1 VVSREALPAREAYRL
16 WAPHYDTETVV
27 SALEARVVAEVGPPV
42 AGRSLLDAAC
52 GTGRR
57 LPAPDAGCRR
67 VVGVDLVPAM
77 LTAGRA
83 RDGRTGGPRAPDGWA
98 GDPRERDGRARDL
111 PADDGRVG
119 ALVAADLRCLP
130 FPAGSFDLVW
140 CRLALGH
147 LADLSAAYTEFARVT
162 GPGAALV
169 VSDFHPD
176 AIAAGHAR
184 TFRDA
189 VGDLHAVEHH
199 VHTPDDHARAAETAG
214 WRVESRRATPAGMP
228 ERAFYDRAGRLE
240 QFERERDLP
249 LVLVLCLRR

>member
-1 VVSREALPAREAYRL
+1 MVSREALPAREAYRL

-67 VVGVDLVPAM
+67 VVGVDLVAAM
-77 LTAGRA
+77 LAAGRA
-83 RDGRTGGPRAPDGWA
+83 RHERA
-98 GDPRERDGRARDL
+98 GDVQAADVQAANVRADVRRGRLRAGELR
-111 PADDGRVG
+111 AA
-119 ALVAADLRCLP
+119 ALVAADLRRLP
-130 FPAGSFDLVW
+130 FPGDTFDLVW

-147 LADLSAAYTEFARVT
+147 LGDLAAAYTELARVAGT
-162 GPGAALV
+162 GASLV

-176 AIAAGHAR
+176 AVAAGHTR

-189 VGDLHAVEHH
+189 AGDLRLVEHH
-199 VHTPDDHARAAETAG
+199 VHTPDDHARAAGTAG
-214 WRVESRRATPAGMP
+214 WRVESSRATPAGMP

>member
-16 WAPHYDTETVV
+16 WAPHYDVETVV

-42 AGRSLLDAAC
+42 AGRVLLDAGC

-57 LPAPDAGCRR
+57 LPAPAAGCRR
-67 VVGVDLVPAM
+67 AVGVDLVPAM
-77 LTAGRA
+77 LAAGRA
-83 RDGRTGGPRAPDGWA
+83 RDERA
-98 GDPRERDGRARDL
+98 GDEQAADVQAADVRSGDLRAGDL
-111 PADDGRVG
+111 RVG
-119 ALVAADLRCLP
+119 ALVAADLRRLP
-130 FPAGSFDLVW
+130 FPADTFDLVW

-147 LADLSAAYTEFARVT
+147 LADLAPAYTELARVA
-162 GPGAALV
+162 GAGASLV

-176 AIAAGHAR
+176 AVAAGHTR

-189 VGDLHAVEHH
+189 AGELHAVEHH
-199 VHTPDDHARAAETAG
+199 VHTADDHARAAGTAG
-214 WRVESRRATPAGMP
+214 WQFESSRATPAGMP
-228 ERAFYDRAGRLE
+228 ERAFYQRAGRLE